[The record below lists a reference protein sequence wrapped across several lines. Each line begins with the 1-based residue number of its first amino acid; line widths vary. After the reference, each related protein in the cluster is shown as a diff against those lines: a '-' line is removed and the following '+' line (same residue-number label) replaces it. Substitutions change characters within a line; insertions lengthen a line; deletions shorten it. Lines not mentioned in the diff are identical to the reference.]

1 MAEKYLIP
9 LIYQDEDMRMV
20 IKTFESNIPSPG
32 RNKLNCFIGLLECFE
47 GKPHNEATLCEEEP
61 LNEARSCTP

>member
-1 MAEKYLIP
+1 
-9 LIYQDEDMRMV
+9 MRMV
-20 IKTFESNIPSPG
+20 IKTFESNIPSPV
-32 RNKLNCFIGLLECFE
+32 RNKLNCFIGLFECFE